1 MKKLFILAVV
11 AIGFTMTSCK
21 KDYTCACTG
30 AVTIDIPIQNAKK
43 GDAEDACKA
52 AQTTYSAAGSTTCTL
67 K

>member
-21 KDYTCACTG
+21 KDYTCECTG
-30 AVTIDIPIQNAKK
+30 AFTINIPIQNAKK
-43 GDAEDACKA
+43 GDAKDACSA
-52 AQTTYSAAGSTTCTL
+52 AQTTYSTAGSTTCTL